1 MHGNVST
8 RGFEPFEGEI
18 RVVRR
23 SKDRTEMAAVPE
35 MAEMAAVPEMAEM
48 AANGTAQ
55 DHDASSVAHLH
66 YQAIAKHCTQG

>member
-35 MAEMAAVPEMAEM
+35 MAEMAA
-48 AANGTAQ
+48 NGTAQ

-66 YQAIAKHCTQG
+66 YQAIAKHCTHG